1 MNRIIMKRGGVKEVA
16 TLLRKHRVVVMRALS
31 GRCVDTP
38 ENLRIRKCA
47 INHGGVEISD
57 GDGWHAN
64 FACSAMKPERMTFH
78 FANGATLE
86 IREPEQAIEVTLPD
100 GRVDRYELGDDL
112 RLCDLRGLQA
122 MAMNI

>member
-1 MNRIIMKRGGVKEVA
+1 MKRGGVKEVA

-47 INHGGVEISD
+47 LNHGGVELNEDKWS
-57 GDGWHAN
+57 GD
-64 FACSAMKPERMTFH
+64 FACDAYKPERMSFTFR
-78 FANGATLE
+78 NGVHLE
-86 IREPEQAIEVTLPD
+86 IYEQEQQIVLTLPD